1 MAHLEIRPRSG
12 ATDVRSLDR
21 KSPVTIGSSPAADLQ
36 LDARGV
42 QAIEC
47 RILWTGDSFQLTAV
61 NPDGI
66 NLNGASIR
74 KGLLNDGDRFRIAD
88 TEFVFVD
95 SAESIPV
102 QGGTKG
108 AGGKGDEVRLK
119 LEDEPELRPGQRK
132 PPPRPPE
139 EQAGDRSSR
148 GGGRGGEGFE
158 VRQPPAES
166 RGSRR
171 SSDDRSGGRPRVPLD
186 DDDDG
191 QPYSVTGGGVPNP
204 LQEALAD
211 VLPESKKEKPML
223 ARGGGIVGAGEAATP
238 SLKETARSMLRPT
251 PRRPGEQDLTKSPLV
266 VGMTIAAAVLAVT
279 AGTLW
284 FVLAREFMNRKF
296 ETAQKALESGQFA
309 QAIDG
314 FTKFAAE
321 YPKTDQARQA
331 KVNIGKARVEQALS
345 GAIPDWDNGL
355 KTLNDFVAEYRDSDD
370 FRPGDSLLR
379 TFARQSADKIAL
391 GAAKTA
397 EATKRRPLLA
407 VSSDARQLLDVLSPP
422 EDKPD
427 EQLAAIGAALKSAE
441 SAILQQETF
450 DAALAQMKGAIDQKT
465 PLVALQAYGR
475 LLDRYSVAANDRTI
489 QGQLKT
495 ALEAEKSATERREN
509 PTVDVA
515 APTVLPELSTL
526 SFNRRVRVRT
536 DVTSVNTT
544 TATVA
549 EGSLFACD
557 TVTGDVLWRR
567 SVGLGSPFAPVA
579 VQSRQAGYLAWDSA
593 RGQLVCLAERTGE
606 PIWTTPLP
614 ARPQGRP
621 LIHEGQIFLATD
633 GATLI
638 QVDLQSGELV
648 AELKFNQ
655 PVVGPPAISS
665 QGDRMYLVGRESTL
679 YVLSRRPLAC
689 EHTVWLG
696 QAAGSIRAP
705 MLMLRDYLLL
715 VENAGAEV
723 SQLRLLDTSRDPKA
737 PREIARGTVE
747 GQVYDAPVVR
757 GKQVVVASTPER
769 LTAFVIA
776 ETGDAQSLSK
786 VASYQVPGPQNVPMH
801 VLLGPDDQFWMSSTA
816 LRRFDVKVDSI
827 VPDKAQIAVGLTA
840 QPLTS
845 AADSL
850 YLGRRVPFSPAVL
863 LGCAERQKM
872 LLEWQTV
879 LGAPVLAATA
889 PAADG
894 SAIAVTAQGDVF
906 PVSAA
911 RLAKGSFEL
920 QPTTTLAVD
929 EKSVV
934 PLGAS
939 LMPDGRVAAWSGGE
953 SPRFWI
959 VGNDSAPRE
968 TKLDLALQTAP
979 VRLAE
984 GFVLPLPGRLRFQ
997 PRGTGG
1003 SPVQEWTAPVQAA
1016 AAPVWRGLLPVDD
1029 NTFVALDANG
1039 RLMQGRYQSNPKP
1052 HVAEVGK
1059 WEAGAAVD
1067 LAPQLAGDK
1076 AVIAASNGNVFAID
1090 LTSLEPTG
1098 QFTLARPASRAP
1110 VVVGNRVLVDAARQ
1124 NLVCLDLSQKLQ
1136 QLWQIPLEGAAVV
1149 GGMEQEGRLIVAR
1162 DDGVLLVLDPAKGE
1176 VRQRVPLHE
1185 RLLWGPQ
1192 LWGDRL
1198 VVATVD
1204 GALLS
1209 LPLQSS
1215 ALAAAGGQ
1223 Q

>member
-12 ATDVRSLDR
+12 ATQVHSLDR
-21 KSPVTIGSSPAADLQ
+21 KTPVTIGSSPAADVPLSAQ
-36 LDARGV
+36 GV
-42 QAIEC
+42 LAIEC
-47 RILWTGDSFQLTAV
+47 RILWNGDAYQMTSV
-61 NPDGI
+61 NPEGVA
-66 NLNGASIR
+66 LNGTTIR
-74 KGLLNDGDRFRIAD
+74 KGILVDGDRLRIAD

-95 SAESIPV
+95 VAESIPV
-102 QGGTKG
+102 KETPPVGE
-108 AGGKGDEVRLK
+108 DVRLK
-119 LEDEPELRPGQRK
+119 FDDEPAVRPGQRRPS
-132 PPPRPPE
+132 PPARPSE
-139 EQAGDRSSR
+139 
-148 GGGRGGEGFE
+148 GRGTGRPGKGGDADGGGFE
-158 VRQPPAES
+158 VRQPAAEP
-166 RGSRR
+166 R
-171 SSDDRSGGRPRVPLD
+171 GGRRGDEERKGPRSRVPLE

-191 QPYSVTGGGVPNP
+191 RPYDVTGGGVSNP

-223 ARGGGIVGAGEAATP
+223 ARGGGLVGAGEAPEP
-238 SLKETARSMLRPT
+238 SLREMAGSILKSK
-251 PRRPGEQDLTKSPLV
+251 PRRPGEEDLARSPLV
-266 VGMTIAAAVLAVT
+266 VGMSIAAAVLAVA

-296 ETAQKALESGQFA
+296 ESAQSALEGGQFA
-309 QAIDG
+309 EAIEG
-314 FTKFAAE
+314 FTKFASD
-321 YPKTDQARQA
+321 YPKSDQAKQA
-331 KVNIGKARVEQALS
+331 KVNIGKARVELALA
-345 GAIPDWDNGL
+345 GAVPDWENGL
-355 KTLNDFVAEYRDSDD
+355 KSLNEFVSQHRDSND
-370 FRPGDSLLR
+370 FRPDDSLLR
-379 TFARQSADKIAL
+379 MFARQSADRIAL
-391 GAAKTA
+391 GAAKMA
-397 EATKRRPLLA
+397 ESTKRRPLLA
-407 VSSDARQLLDVLSPP
+407 TSADARQLLDILSPP
-422 EDKPD
+422 EDKP
-427 EQLAAIGAALKSAE
+427 ENQLAAISAALKSAE

-450 DAALAQMKGAIDQKT
+450 DAAIAQMKGANEQKA
-465 PLVALQAYGR
+465 PLQSLQTYGK
-475 LLDRYSVAANDRTI
+475 LLDRYAVAATDKSI
-489 QGQLKT
+489 QAQVK
-495 ALEAEKSATERREN
+495 ASLEVERSGIDRRES
-509 PTVDVA
+509 PVVEVSA
-515 APTVLPELSTL
+515 SPALPDLSTL
-526 SFNRRVRVRT
+526 SFNRRVRART
-536 DVTSVNTT
+536 DVTSVNTVT
-544 TATVA
+544 VAVA
-549 EGSLFACD
+549 EGALFACD
-557 TVTGDVLWRR
+557 TITGDVLWRR
-567 SVGLGSPFAPVA
+567 SVGLGTPFAPIS
-579 VQSRQAGYLAWDSA
+579 VQSKQAGYLVWDSA
-593 RGQLVCLAERTGE
+593 RGQLVCVAERTGE
-606 PIWTTPLP
+606 PIWSTPLP
-614 ARPQGRP
+614 SSPVGRP
-621 LIHEGQIFLATD
+621 LIHEGQIFLVSE
-633 GATLI
+633 GSTLL

-648 AELKFNQ
+648 SELKFNQ
-655 PVVGPPAISS
+655 PIVGPPAVSS
-665 QGDRMYLVGRESTL
+665 QGDRMYLAGRESIL

-689 EHTVWLG
+689 EQVVWLG

-757 GKQVVVASTPER
+757 GKQAVVASTPER

-911 RLAKGSFEL
+911 KLAKGSFEL

-1059 WEAGAAVD
+1059 WEA
-1067 LAPQLAGDK
+1067 
-1076 AVIAASNGNVFAID
+1076 
-1090 LTSLEPTG
+1090 
-1098 QFTLARPASRAP
+1098 
-1110 VVVGNRVLVDAARQ
+1110 
-1124 NLVCLDLSQKLQ
+1124 
-1136 QLWQIPLEGAAVV
+1136 
-1149 GGMEQEGRLIVAR
+1149 
-1162 DDGVLLVLDPAKGE
+1162 
-1176 VRQRVPLHE
+1176 
-1185 RLLWGPQ
+1185 
-1192 LWGDRL
+1192 
-1198 VVATVD
+1198 
-1204 GALLS
+1204 
-1209 LPLQSS
+1209 
-1215 ALAAAGGQ
+1215 
-1223 Q
+1223 